1 MFLFKDRKRSFFF
14 ARNTHAYSKLATALK
29 KNAKKVTFPYGMSPA
44 RGLADKRYTPRANR
58 AGCKQKHTAVRRY
71 GQLALPY
78 AVWRPFSFKLI
89 RMRKNIM
96 LASENAKRM
105 SNSELNNRSSWNGD
119 DNVIGNGY
127 RAKNDFENAHIGAV
141 AIITVYSTEL
151 VSGDKVE
158 HWKKIGKDEW
168 IEIDAKT
175 FCQLYEQY
183 NGGKQTYELEDNG
196 QFTYDSLAGKPTI
209 LMVG

>member
-1 MFLFKDRKRSFFF
+1 
-14 ARNTHAYSKLATALK
+14 
-29 KNAKKVTFPYGMSPA
+29 MSPA

-78 AVWRPFSFKLI
+78 AAWRPFSFKVI
-89 RMRKNIM
+89 RMSKNIM

-175 FCQLYEQY
+175 YCQLYDQY
-183 NGGKQTYELEDNG
+183 NGGKETHYFSGGSSQIRLSQSSNAQVATLQGCGATPG
-196 QFTYDSLAGKPTI
+196 QQRLGVFHYKLI
-209 LMVG
+209 RL